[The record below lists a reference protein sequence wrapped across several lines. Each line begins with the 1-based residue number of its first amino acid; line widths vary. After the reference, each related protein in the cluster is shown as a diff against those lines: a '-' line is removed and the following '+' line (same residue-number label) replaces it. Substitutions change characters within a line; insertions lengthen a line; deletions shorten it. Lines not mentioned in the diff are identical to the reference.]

1 MHIPASAIARSL
13 RAIDAD
19 WKLAHTNP
27 LGRRTTA
34 LQISAAEGTK
44 RELVLL
50 THGERD
56 RGRNPH
62 IARDEFRLLAALQN
76 SALPTAQPLH
86 LETAHEPPFFI
97 LARLPGTT
105 QSAANVNTLAE
116 TLQAIHAIDWRRLD
130 LGFLPQVAALLTSDL
145 ETQGNDPLNIRPA
158 LRAALPRLLANP
170 PVLLH
175 GDFWLGNLLWADAQL
190 TGIIDWEDAAI
201 GDPLADLGKS
211 RLEMLWALGE
221 AAMKQYT
228 AAYLALNPALA
239 ASALPF
245 WDLWGAL
252 RLSHY
257 PGFAPDA
264 ASASR
269 LRLQYQRF
277 VEAALREIA

>member
-1 MHIPASAIARSL
+1 MHIPVSDIAPAL
-13 RAIDAD
+13 CAIDAN
-19 WKLAHTNP
+19 WKLAHAKSQS
-27 LGRRTTA
+27 RRTTA
-34 LQISAAEGTK
+34 LQISAADGTK

-62 IARDEFRLLAALQN
+62 IARDEFRLLAALEK

-97 LARLPGTT
+97 LTRLPGAT
-105 QSAANVNTLAE
+105 QSDANAQTLAE
-116 TLQAIHAIDWRRLD
+116 TLQAIHAVDWRRLD
-130 LGFLPQVAALLTSDL
+130 LDFLPQVDALLASDL
-145 ETQGNDPLNIRPA
+145 ETQGGDPLNIRPA
-158 LRAALPRLLANP
+158 LRAALSRLAVNP

-175 GDFWLGNLLWADAQL
+175 GDFWLGNLLWADGQL

-221 AAMKQYT
+221 AAMKRYT
-228 AAYLALNPALA
+228 TAYLALNPALD
-239 ASALPF
+239 ASALPV

-257 PGFAPDA
+257 PDFAPDA
-264 ASASR
+264 ESASR
-269 LRLQYQRF
+269 MRLQYQRF
-277 VEAALREIA
+277 VEAALGEIA